1 MRSTATRG
9 FFALRKRPPKGFSS
23 IKVVAPQ
30 NSFLRDFKAENAA
43 AQKALEGR
51 LVRAQKEQEERLV
64 RAQKEQEGGLERARA
79 DWKVDLRAM
88 ESRISANLKANLDEL
103 IRSYNLN
110 IAGLVLAFA
119 YFTGLLAFSTPPS
132 S

>member
-51 LVRAQKEQEERLV
+51 LVRAR
-64 RAQKEQEGGLERARA
+64 KEQEGRLERARA

-103 IRSYNLN
+103 IHSYNLN

-119 YFTGLLAFSTPPS
+119 SFTELLAFSTPPS